1 MKTRKRFPKRRQKKR
16 KTLARSKK
24 HRKNRQRTK
33 NKKRNGYGRGA
44 MFSMMANDDYDE
56 AWDMNIP
63 PPPLPPAPPAPP
75 PPPPLPPIVDPPMR
89 FYFYRGKSRKRR

>member
-33 NKKRNGYGRGA
+33 NNKRNGYGRGA

-75 PPPPLPPIVDPPMR
+75 PPPLPPIVDPPMR